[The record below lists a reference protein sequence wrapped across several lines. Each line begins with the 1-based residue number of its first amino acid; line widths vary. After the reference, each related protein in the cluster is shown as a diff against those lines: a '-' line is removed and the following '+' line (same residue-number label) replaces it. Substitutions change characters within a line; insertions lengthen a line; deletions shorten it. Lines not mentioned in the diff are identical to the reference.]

1 MNRTV
6 KLLILSSAILA
17 MPAFAKSA
25 YTRDDAVRI
34 ALENSPDIKSAEQD
48 LASAESQV
56 TSAYGSALPTVDL
69 SATYTRTFGVGDV
82 KKNSAISDML
92 DDAATKNEE
101 MLAGVFDNY
110 NYAMAKM
117 GGYRWGTQI
126 GITATQVLY
135 AQGKVSTGTEI
146 AKSYRRVSEL
156 SLETAKQDVRYNVEV
171 AFDELIYLDSAIVIL
186 QSTIDQLQENLD
198 YVTQAVQ
205 SGLATEL
212 DLIRVQISM
221 DELQTNLQKTQ
232 KNRIIARNSLLN
244 TMGLPWDAEAEFNG
258 DLRDPKN
265 GYAAPDTVMENV
277 RKRRKELAQLDESVK
292 MYENNIDIEAGDYK
306 RTLVLGGSIT
316 YQDGNNDFFKWSAPD
331 WDDNISKRI
340 YLNFSMN
347 LFNGM
352 KTREAVVQA
361 KTTLRKTQI
370 QRENADRG
378 IQLEMESAKNTLED
392 AENQIEIQQRR
403 VELAQKNLDMTEAA
417 YKAGRETQLNFLDA
431 NMSLKNAR
439 LDYLSAIV
447 DWNKAYNA
455 MLKATGEY

>member
-146 AKSYRRVSEL
+146 PKSYSRVSEH
-156 SLETAKQDVRYNVEV
+156 SLETEKQDVRYNVEV

-306 RTLVLGGSIT
+306 PTLVLGGSIT